1 MLSEAEGDIHRSDV
15 FSFHKVQCV
24 PSRYTAALL
33 PRISAPWTASS
44 PDSSTTDSARSLRTD
59 WRVGC
64 AELLLPP
71 PHHQHKTTFSSPV
84 KTPPTPRCLRLE
96 KYCSDFCD
104 GRKDGRTRGR
114 LDAVAGSGDVMVGL
128 PLGVLRLRSF

>member
-1 MLSEAEGDIHRSDV
+1 MCSA
-15 FSFHKVQCV
+15 FT
-24 PSRYTAALL
+24 RY
-33 PRISAPWTASS
+33 SVY
-44 PDSSTTDSARSLRTD
+44 
-59 WRVGC
+59 RVGTRWLC
-64 AELLLPP
+64 FPAFQHRGQRHLQIPAPRTAPGHSALTGALAAPNCCFHPP
-71 PHHQHKTTFSSPV
+71 PPQHKTTFSSPV

-114 LDAVAGSGDVMVGL
+114 LDAAAGSGDVMVGL